1 MKLLK
6 FYATWC
12 GPCKG
17 LTLTLNGMTDKLTM
31 PLEEVDIDAQMDVA
45 RKYNIRSV
53 PTMLIVDDSGSEV
66 KRVVGAM
73 TEDQIVKFMEA

>member
-17 LTLTLNGMTDKLTM
+17 LTMTLNGMTDKLTM

>member
-1 MKLLK
+1 M
-6 FYATWC
+6 AE
-12 GPCKG
+12 
-17 LTLTLNGMTDKLTM
+17 KLTM

-53 PTMLIVDDSGSEV
+53 PTMLVVNDDGSEV

>member
-1 MKLLK
+1 
-6 FYATWC
+6 
-12 GPCKG
+12 
-17 LTLTLNGMTDKLTM
+17 M

-53 PTMLIVDDSGSEV
+53 PTMLVVNDDGSEV